1 MEIKQYTKERLQD
14 VLQFERDLRAE
25 EDFWGWEIDEK
36 YIADVTA
43 SFENPTFSD
52 SLSLLA
58 YLDGKQR
65 KGKVRDY
72 ERVRRAIG
80 PEQADRILEAAYQ
93 QEQVE
98 KEQKWGARSKIRV
111 GAR

>member
-1 MEIKQYTKERLQD
+1 MKIFFGRGL
-14 VLQFERDLRAE
+14 VLSSQVNTHRKVANLYVKSLSAYDREVSKNGSLSARIYEVCAERDGL
-25 EDFWGWEIDEK
+25 
-36 YIADVTA
+36 
-43 SFENPTFSD
+43 
-52 SLSLLA
+52 
-58 YLDGKQR
+58 
-65 KGKVRDY
+65 KGQVRDY

>member
-1 MEIKQYTKERLQD
+1 MQYTKERLQD
-14 VLQFERDLRAE
+14 VLQFERDLRIE